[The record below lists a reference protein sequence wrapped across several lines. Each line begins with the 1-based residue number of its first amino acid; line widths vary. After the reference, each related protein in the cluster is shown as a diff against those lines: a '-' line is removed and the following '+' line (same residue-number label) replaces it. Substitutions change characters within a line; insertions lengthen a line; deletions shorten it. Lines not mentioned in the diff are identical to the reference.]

1 MMKKMA
7 ETDQKDA
14 LDEAFILFD
23 KDGDGE
29 ITFEDLKKVAEELNE
44 NMTEEELHEMLAGAS
59 TNRNANNQIAVG
71 DQAFKQMLS
80 KSNNN
85 Q

>member
-29 ITFEDLKKVAEELNE
+29 ITFEDLKKVAEELSE

>member
-1 MMKKMA
+1 MMKKMG

-14 LDEAFILFD
+14 LEEAFNLFD

-29 ITFEDLKKVAEELNE
+29 ITFEDLKTVAEELNE
-44 NMTEEELHEMLAGAS
+44 TMTDEELIEMLQGA
-59 TNRNANNQIAVG
+59 ANNRGANERLAVS

-80 KSNNN
+80 KSNQN